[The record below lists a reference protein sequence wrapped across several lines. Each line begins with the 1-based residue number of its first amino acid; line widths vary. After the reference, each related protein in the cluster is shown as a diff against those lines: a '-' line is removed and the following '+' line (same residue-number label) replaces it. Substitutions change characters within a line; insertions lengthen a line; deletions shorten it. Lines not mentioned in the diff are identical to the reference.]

1 LKEILYSHGE
11 PAGIGVDL
19 ILKLANTKYWKEIKI
34 PIVTLADE
42 NLLKAR
48 AKKLNININFIR
60 LKNIKDAKK
69 NRIGKLQFYCIQH
82 CADPSPGILNPKNAD
97 YVISNLN
104 FAIDASM
111 KNPRVGLVT
120 GPIQKSNI
128 IEGGF
133 NSFQGH
139 TEWIKQKTNS
149 ETVVMLLASKKLK
162 VALATTHIPL
172 KEVSK
177 TISELKLV
185 EIIKTV
191 DEGLKNKF
199 KLKNPIIK
207 ILGLN
212 PHAGESGKIG
222 NEELT
227 IINPAVQKCRKMGI
241 KISDA
246 ISADTAFNKV
256 QLENTDTYIAMYHD
270 QALPVFKALSFGKA
284 INITLGVPIIR
295 ISVDHGTALD
305 IAGKGTA
312 ELGSL
317 KEAMRQVEILLK

>member
-1 LKEILYSHGE
+1 MKEILYSHGE

-42 NLLKAR
+42 SLLKAR
-48 AKKLNININFIR
+48 AKKLNINIKFIK

-69 NRIGKLQFYCIQH
+69 NRIGELQFYYVQH

-111 KNPRVGLVT
+111 KNPKVGLVT

-133 NSFQGH
+133 NTFQGH

-149 ETVVMLLASKKLK
+149 ETAVMLLASKKLK

-177 TISELKLV
+177 NISELKLV

-199 KLKNPIIK
+199 KLKNPVIK

-222 NEELT
+222 NEELR
-227 IINPAVQKCRKMGI
+227 IINPAVQQCRKMGI
-241 KISDA
+241 KISYA

-256 QLENTDTYIAMYHD
+256 QLENTDGYIAMYHD
-270 QALPVFKALSFGKA
+270 QALPVLKALSFGET
-284 INITLGVPIIR
+284 INITLGIPIIR

-317 KEAMRQVEILLK
+317 KEAMRQAEILLK